1 MFKHFVVVT
10 CLGLLP
16 FSYASAACLSDLEAA
31 QLASRY
37 VNKELISL
45 DASNITAADALCSQ
59 QKVVRYLQQAFGPV
73 AGYKAGLTNP
83 ATQKRFGADAPVA
96 GVLFKNLLL
105 TSPAKLPAQFG
116 ARPLFEADLLV
127 EVKDARIM
135 QARMQADLLKHL
147 KAVIPFI
154 ELPDLAFADMR
165 QANANSITVI
175 NVGAR
180 QGVLGKPLPMTAELV
195 PLLASMQVKLLDDS
209 GAQLDSAP
217 GTSILDHPLN
227 AVLWLVQEMQ
237 RRGINLK
244 AGDLLSLGSFSKLIP
259 SQAGKTITAVYDGLP
274 GNPQVVVTFE

>member
-1 MFKHFVVVT
+1 MFKRCVVVM
-10 CLGLLP
+10 CLAWLP
-16 FSYASAACLSDLEAA
+16 FSHASAACLSDLEAA

-45 DASNITAADALCSQ
+45 EASNITAADALCSQ

-127 EVKDARIM
+127 EVKDAGIM
-135 QARMQADLLKHL
+135 QARTQADLLKHV

-154 ELPDLAFADMR
+154 ELPDLAFSDMR
-165 QANANSITVI
+165 QANANSITII

-180 QGVLGKPLPMTAELV
+180 QGALGKPLPMTAELV

-217 GTSILDHPLN
+217 GTAILDHPLN

-237 RRGINLK
+237 RRGVRLK

-259 SQAGKTITAVYDGLP
+259 SAAGKTIMAIYDGLP
-274 GNPQVVVTFE
+274 GNPQVVVRFE